1 MLEKVGRLYVG
12 RESHAMHSLRVRL
25 EPDNFSCSHRCTSGA
40 TLVRGALVLATPA
53 RPASL
58 PVLGLGTL
66 FVLSGLAPAPKSCG
80 LVLPELG
87 HAFFRPEPDSCP
99 SYHACRWSRN
109 LFFTNP
115 FVKRS
120 ALNSQLTCRFG
131 NGVACH
137 HKNTQPVYFVNR
149 KKLEPG
155 KAHFAPFRAPLENI
169 APLAAIVN
177 DGRPMWCHGSMAA

>member
-12 RESHAMHSLRVRL
+12 GESHAMHGLRAHV
-25 EPDNFSCSHRCTSGA
+25 EPDNFSCSHCCTSGA

-58 PVLGLGTL
+58 PVLGLRTL
-66 FVLSGLAPAPKSCG
+66 FVLSGLALTPKSCG
-80 LVLPELG
+80 LVLPEPG

-137 HKNTQPVYFVNR
+137 RKNTQPVYFVN
-149 KKLEPG
+149 L
-155 KAHFAPFRAPLENI
+155 KASNSKRSVLCLSEFH
-169 APLAAIVN
+169 
-177 DGRPMWCHGSMAA
+177 